1 MFLQFSSEIRGSLN
15 KYNINDINPETL
27 KQLLKLFIKEKNTFE
42 RLEKKHPSYT
52 ERSLF
57 STLDGYT
64 STELFMSRLSPLE
77 KKNIII
83 LTDLIT
89 N

>member
-1 MFLQFSSEIRGSLN
+1 MKLQYYTEIRGSLN
-15 KYNINDINPETL
+15 KKISSNINPETL
-27 KQLLKLFIKEKNTFE
+27 KHLLDLFRKEKNFFDNIS
-42 RLEKKHPSYT
+42 HPSYT

-57 STLDGYT
+57 STLNGYT
-64 STELFMSRLSPLE
+64 SAELVMNRFSHLE

-83 LTDLIT
+83 LSDLIT

>member
-1 MFLQFSSEIRGSLN
+1 MSLKFYSEIRGSLN
-15 KYNINDINPETL
+15 KYKPNDINPETL
-27 KQLLKLFIKEKNTFE
+27 KQLLHLFIKEKNTFE
-42 RLEKKHPSYT
+42 RLEKQHPSYT

-57 STLDGYT
+57 STLNGYT

-83 LTDLIT
+83 LTDIIT